1 MQKFHLGIYA
11 LIEQD
16 GKVLLVKK
24 SRGPYEGMWDL
35 PGGRPIHG
43 ETILET
49 LSREVLEETGI
60 EILQAN
66 AMINGAFVVDYLD
79 QSSPISLHHT
89 CLIYRA
95 THFDTSKFES
105 TISLEDVAG
114 SFWFKKSQLEDLPLS
129 KVVCLALGRPI

>member
-24 SRGPYEGMWDL
+24 SRGPYKGMWDL

-60 EILQAN
+60 VILQAT
-66 AMINGAFVVDYLD
+66 AKINGAFVVDYLN

-95 THFDTSKFES
+95 THFDASKFES

-114 SFWFKKSQLEDLPLS
+114 SFWFEKSQLEDLPLS
-129 KVVCLALGRPI
+129 KVVCLALERPI

>member
-24 SRGPYEGMWDL
+24 SRGPYEGTWDL
-35 PGGRPIHG
+35 PSGRPIHG
-43 ETILET
+43 ETILQT
-49 LSREVLEETGI
+49 LLREVLEETGI
-60 EILQAN
+60 VILQA
-66 AMINGAFVVDYLD
+66 ATKINGAFVVDYLD

-95 THFDTSKFES
+95 THFDASKFES

-114 SFWFKKSQLEDLPLS
+114 SFWFEKSQLEDLPLS
-129 KVVCLALGRPI
+129 KVVCLALERPI

>member
-24 SRGPYEGMWDL
+24 SRGPYKGMWDL

-60 EILQAN
+60 VILQAT
-66 AMINGAFVVDYLD
+66 AKINGAFVVDYLD

-95 THFDTSKFES
+95 THFDASKFER

-129 KVVCLALGRPI
+129 KVVCLALKRPI